1 MGAYLTPW
9 RWAAA
14 LGLLLIVGAP
24 LLLPLAQLAI
34 HGSGVWT
41 ADDWLRLVGLFRQ
54 TFLLVS
60 GTLALALPIGIALAI
75 FLFRT
80 EFPGR
85 QFLLGCT
92 FVMLFVPLPMITS
105 AWQAFFGSD
114 GWLHLALWGENV
126 GRPWTT
132 GIVPAIWV
140 QFLAGLPWVI
150 FFVGLGLTWVERELE
165 EEGLLI
171 GPPWWVLL
179 RITLPRCRGAIV
191 FAAIWLALQTA
202 GEIGVT
208 DMMLVS
214 TFAEET
220 QTQFV
225 MGDRNG
231 VARSVFAALPLVL
244 ATWGLLAWHL
254 PQLEHVLPPLQLRLA
269 EPRRFSM
276 GAWRWLGA
284 MTLLATL
291 TFLFGVPVFSLLW
304 KLGQA
309 GYPSHWTASTGWSH
323 FLKSLRSTDSAAVW
337 KSLLVA
343 GGVGGFIS
351 LFALLL
357 CWLAEESS
365 WFRRLLIVVLALA
378 WALPGPIIGIGLKDT
393 IQTIV
398 ERWPDGWSARALYY
412 RSSPLPLAWADV
424 IRFLPFA
431 VALLW
436 PVVRLVPR
444 EPREAARLE
453 GQGPWQ
459 ELWTVT
465 WPLTRRSVFWCAV
478 LAAALCLGE
487 VAAAARVE
495 TPGWESYSKMLFDR
509 MHYGVEN
516 SVAALSLLLLA
527 AIVILATIFFI
538 ILHRLLLRARS
549 SAPEQ

>member
-9 RWAAA
+9 RSMAAA
-14 LGLLLIVGAP
+14 GLLLIVGAP
-24 LLLPLAQLAI
+24 LLLPVIELAT

-41 ADDWLRLVGLFRQ
+41 TEDWLRLGHLFQQ
-54 TFLLVS
+54 TTLLVS
-60 GTLALALPIGIALAI
+60 GTLALALPAGIALAI
-75 FLFRT
+75 LLFRT

-85 QFLLGCT
+85 QFLLGCV
-92 FVMLFVPLPMITS
+92 FIMLFVPLPMITS

-179 RITLPRCRGAIV
+179 CITLPRCRGAIV

-244 ATWGLLAWHL
+244 ATWGLLAWYL
-254 PQLEHVLPPLQLRLA
+254 PRLEHVLPPLQLRLA
-269 EPRRFSM
+269 EPRRFAM
-276 GAWRWLGA
+276 GAWRWPGTLILA
-284 MTLLATL
+284 ATLL
-291 TFLFGVPVFSLLW
+291 FLFGVPVFSLLW

-309 GYPSHWTASTGWSH
+309 GSPSHWSNWDAWKH
-323 FLKSLRSTDSAAVW
+323 LRDVAQIHGVQVGVN
-337 KSLLVA
+337 LLLA
-343 GGVGGFIS
+343 CGVGAIIS
-351 LFALLL
+351 TIALLL
-357 CWLAEESS
+357 CWLADESI
-365 WFRRLLIVVLALA
+365 WLRRLMIAVLALA

-398 ERWPDGWSARALYY
+398 DWLPTGWLAQALYY
-412 RSSPLPLAWADV
+412 GPSPLPLAWANIV
-424 IRFLPFA
+424 RFLPFA

-459 ELWTVT
+459 EFWTVT
-465 WPLTRRSVFWCAV
+465 WPMARRAV
-478 LAAALCLGE
+478 LVCAILSAALCLGE

-495 TPGWESYSKMLFDR
+495 TPGWESYTKMLFDR

-527 AIVILATIFFI
+527 TIVVLAAILFI
-538 ILHRLLLRARS
+538 IMRRLPFSARS
-549 SAPEQ
+549 ATPNS